1 MKHVQG
7 LLGYGK
13 RPYKIISMSIELMQL
28 NVRFEFFLFIPPS
41 TMEKI
46 HFVAM

>member
-13 RPYKIISMSIELMQL
+13 KPYKIISL
-28 NVRFEFFLFIPPS
+28 S
-41 TMEKI
+41 TEAYI
-46 HFVAM
+46 SYTPAEGSPLQ